1 MTQNRCH
8 HPSFAFFSHF
18 LPVIVLLFIQ
28 VVVFGQELQ
37 MMESGRKTSLRGLS
51 VVSEKVIWAS
61 GSNGMV
67 ARSVDG
73 GKHFDWQVV
82 PGYANRDFRDIE
94 AIDSNTALI
103 MAIDTPA
110 VILKTRDGGKN
121 WIVVF
126 EDDRPG
132 MFLDAMTFHGRYGMV
147 VGDPIGGR
155 AFWAK
160 TSDAG
165 DSWQVLEGPILKD
178 GEAFFAS
185 SGSNVGFLRRES
197 AGNNNDTEQW
207 EPAMVSGGVI
217 SRFFMGNMVV
227 SLPLKAGR
235 NSSGANG
242 MAIHPGGQAGIVFGG
257 DFALPQDADSSMLL
271 FALDGGKMKLQ
282 PPLGKPSGYKSSV
295 AYMTENQ
302 LVACGTSGVDYSTD
316 GGLHWI
322 PVSPLPFHV
331 TASVKGS
338 GTVWLAGPG
347 GRIAIFFKK
356 VAGVN

>member
-1 MTQNRCH
+1 MNQNRCH
-8 HPSFAFFSHF
+8 HPSFAFFRHF
-18 LPVIVLLFIQ
+18 LSVTVLLFMN

-94 AIDSNTALI
+94 ATDSNTALI

-110 VILKTRDGGKN
+110 VILKTRDGGKT
-121 WIVVF
+121 WSVVF

-132 MFLDAMTFHGRYGMV
+132 MFLDAMSFHGSSGMV
-147 VGDPIGGR
+147 VGDPVGGR
-155 AFWAK
+155 AFLAK
-160 TSDAG
+160 TKDAG
-165 DSWQVLEGPILKD
+165 DSWQVLEGPLLQE

-185 SGSNVGFLRRES
+185 SGSNVGLLRRVS
-197 AGNNNDTEQW
+197 TGNNNDPEQW
-207 EPAMVSGGVI
+207 EPAIVSGGVI
-217 SRFFMGNMVV
+217 SRFFMGNTVV
-227 SLPLKAGR
+227 SLPVKAGR

-242 MAIHPGGQAGIVFGG
+242 MAIHPSGRAGIVFGG
-257 DFALPQDADSSMLL
+257 DFALPQEADSSMLH
-271 FALDGGKMKLQ
+271 FVLDGDMIKLQ
-282 PPLGKPSGYKSSV
+282 PPLSKTSGYKSSV
-295 AYMTENQ
+295 VYLSEEV

-316 GGLHWI
+316 GGLNWI

-331 TASVKGS
+331 AASAKGS
-338 GTVWLAGPG
+338 GMVWLAGPG
-347 GRIAIFFKK
+347 GRIATFFKK
-356 VAGVN
+356 VLDVK